1 MLSRTIRS
9 FSFSQFPL
17 SSDLSIFRTDAGTSF
32 TKLSEDSPLPKS
44 SSGDDLPADLSYTAV
59 TTMLRGELGFSG
71 IAITDAQVMNTI
83 SGVYNSGAAAKMSV
97 KAGIDMI
104 LSPEDLDAAANAV
117 IGAVNSG
124 EISEERINES
134 VRRILTLK
142 QRMGLLN

>member
-32 TKLSEDSPLPKS
+32 TKLSEDSPLPRS
-44 SSGDDLPADLSYTAV
+44 SFGDDLPADLSYTAV
-59 TTMLRGELGFSG
+59 TTMLRGELGFGG

-83 SGVYNSGAAAKMSV
+83 SNVYSSGTAAKMSV

-104 LSPEDLDAAANAV
+104 LSPEDLDATANAV
-117 IGAVNSG
+117 IDAVNSG

-134 VRRILTLK
+134 VRRILTVK
-142 QRMGLLN
+142 QRMGLL